1 MKGVRVLVS
10 IPQKD
15 IDKIDDIVKSINK
28 ARQWY
33 HQMANRQAVIKAFIR
48 HCLEQEGLVL
58 RGRGKWLRTETI
70 E

>member
-1 MKGVRVLVS
+1 MKSVRVLVS

-15 IDKIDDIVKSINK
+15 IDEIDNIVKATNTK
-28 ARQWY
+28 REWY

-48 HCLEQEGLVL
+48 HCLNQKGLVV